1 MPNQSNNPQN
11 RTEEERNR
19 IGEEELQ
26 FQRERAAENSGT
38 SNGLMIG
45 GLLAL
50 AGIGAAMA
58 YYLSRPAPTPTTII
72 NTPPNPTAV
81 VSPPPQKQTT
91 IIDRTVEKAAPP
103 QVKVVEVEKPVL
115 VPVPSKPKV
124 VEVPK
129 TVIVPGPTKIIEVE
143 KPVAAPAT
151 PATTDKS
158 EPAKPSFNPS
168 AAPSPT
174 VSDSEPVNVPS
185 PGNTN
190 TGNN

>member
-1 MPNQSNNPQN
+1 MANQFNNPQN
-11 RTEEERNR
+11 STEAERNR
-19 IGEEELQ
+19 IREEELR
-26 FQRERAAENSGT
+26 FQSERAAENSGT
-38 SNGLMIG
+38 TNGLMIGG

-58 YYLSRPAPTPTTII
+58 YYLGRPAPTPTTII

-81 VSPPPQKQTT
+81 VSPP
-91 IIDRTVEKAAPP
+91 PP

-129 TVIVPGPTKIIEVE
+129 TVIVPGPTKIIEVP
-143 KPVAAPAT
+143 KPIAAPAT

-158 EPAKPSFNPS
+158 SEPPKPSPTPS
-168 AAPSPT
+168 AAPSPAA
-174 VSDSEPVNVPS
+174 SDSEPINVPS